1 MPAAAGPE
9 IERLIQLLARLPGL
23 GPRSARRA
31 ALFLIKKREQIMAPL
46 AAAMHTAL
54 EKIEVC
60 RVCGNIDSQN
70 PCTVCTDMR
79 RDPAIIVV
87 VADVADLWALERAH
101 AVNARYHVLGGTLS
115 PLDGVGPEELSIDAL
130 VSRAHAPAVT
140 EVILALN
147 ATVDGQ
153 TTAHYITDLLQDAN
167 VKVTRLAH
175 GVPVGGELDYLDE
188 GTLSPLDG
196 IGPEDLSIDAL
207 VSRAHAPAVTEVILA
222 LNATVDGQ
230 TTAHYITDLLHDAN
244 VKVTRLAHGVPVG
257 GELDYLDEGTLSA
270 AIRQRTLL

>member
-1 MPAAAGPE
+1 MPKSVAGPE

-31 ALFLIKKREQIMAPL
+31 ALHLIKKREQLMAPL
-46 AAAMHTAL
+46 GSALQMAMD
-54 EKIEVC
+54 KIEIC

-70 PCTVCTDMR
+70 PCTVCTDDK
-79 RDPAIIVV
+79 RDPSVIVV
-87 VADVADLWALERAH
+87 VADVADLWALERAA

-115 PLDGVGPEELSIDAL
+115 PLDGIGPEDLAIDAL
-130 VSRAHAPAVT
+130 ISRGHDPAVK

-153 TTAHYITDLLQDAN
+153 TT
-167 VKVTRLAH
+167 V
-175 GVPVGGELDYLDE
+175 
-188 GTLSPLDG
+188 
-196 IGPEDLSIDAL
+196 
-207 VSRAHAPAVTEVILA
+207 
-222 LNATVDGQ
+222 
-230 TTAHYITDLLHDAN
+230 HYITDLLHNAG

-270 AIRQRTLL
+270 AMRSRTAI

>member
-1 MPAAAGPE
+1 MPTAAAGPE

-31 ALFLIKKREQIMAPL
+31 ALFLVKKREQVMAPL
-46 AAAMHTAL
+46 TAAMQTAL

-60 RVCGNIDSQN
+60 RVCGNIDTQN
-70 PCTVCTDMR
+70 PCTICTDSR
-79 RDPAIIVV
+79 RDPAIIVA

-115 PLDGVGPEELSIDAL
+115 PLDGIGPEDLTIGAL
-130 VSRAHAPAVT
+130 VSRAHEAAVG

-153 TTAHYITDLLQDAN
+153 TTAHYITELLHDAD

-188 GTLSPLDG
+188 GTL
-196 IGPEDLSIDAL
+196 A
-207 VSRAHAPAVTEVILA
+207 
-222 LNATVDGQ
+222 
-230 TTAHYITDLLHDAN
+230 
-244 VKVTRLAHGVPVG
+244 
-257 GELDYLDEGTLSA
+257 A
-270 AIRQRTLL
+270 AIRQRTAF